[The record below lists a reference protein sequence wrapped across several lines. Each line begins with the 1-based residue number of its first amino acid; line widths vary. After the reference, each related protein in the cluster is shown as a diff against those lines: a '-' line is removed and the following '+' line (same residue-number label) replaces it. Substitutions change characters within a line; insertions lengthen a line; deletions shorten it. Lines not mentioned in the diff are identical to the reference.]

1 MSRRHFTFACA
12 GDTLFGTLDEAPGT
26 TGLLLV
32 SGGNEIR
39 SGAFA
44 KTWIA
49 DMDNGEAELHRRR
62 TEATG
67 KQIETVG
74 EELRSLMRRE
84 DASAVR

>member
-1 MSRRHFTFACA
+1 VIDEHVRGQMQAI
-12 GDTLFGTLDEAPGT
+12 LD
-26 TGLLLV
+26 
-32 SGGNEIR
+32 EIR

-49 DMDNGEAELHRRR
+49 DMDNGEQDLRSRR
-62 TEATG
+62 AQAAG
-67 KQIETVG
+67 KQIESVG

>member
-1 MSRRHFTFACA
+1 VIDEHVRGQMQAI
-12 GDTLFGTLDEAPGT
+12 LD
-26 TGLLLV
+26 
-32 SGGNEIR
+32 EIR

-49 DMDNGEAELHRRR
+49 DMDNGEQDLRRR
-62 TEATG
+62 RAEAAG
-67 KQIETVG
+67 KQIESVG